1 MIHISTDY
9 VFDGT
14 SPPYKV
20 GDKCNPLS
28 KYGLTKMESEEAVL
42 AAAPGWQ
49 KNKGFQYSFYF
60 ILFGSKCCRILCYGK
75 FVPLTIFFF
84 AHE

>member
-1 MIHISTDY
+1 MKLWNRILIPFDSVFPFSDQLKCRMIHISTDY

-28 KYGLTKMESEEAVL
+28 KYGLTKLESEEAVL
-42 AAAPGWQ
+42 AAAPG
-49 KNKGFQYSFYF
+49 
-60 ILFGSKCCRILCYGK
+60 
-75 FVPLTIFFF
+75 
-84 AHE
+84 